1 MMLIKAALIVVFVI
15 PMVLMSVY
23 GMAEAQRLKQIDEA
37 RAYARRESRKAM
49 MREAAR
55 RRVRGTPRRR
65 AV

>member
-1 MMLIKAALIVVFVI
+1 MVKAALIVVFVI
-15 PMVLMSVY
+15 PMVLMILY
-23 GMAEAQRLKQIDEA
+23 GIAEAQRLKYIDEA

>member
-1 MMLIKAALIVVFVI
+1 MLIKAALIVVFVI
-15 PMVLMSVY
+15 PMVLMILY
-23 GMAEAQRLKQIDEA
+23 GIAEAQRLKYIDEA
-37 RAYARRESRKAM
+37 RAYAQRESRKAM